1 MILEMTQMLLVDVL
15 PAEVLAAALLFCL
28 PLRRRRFFP
37 LRAAG
42 TALLLMAL
50 PFVLPLG
57 MLSELLQGDSARLA
71 YTLLYSLLSYL
82 IGAAFVLACC
92 AVSVRE
98 ALYCATCAYLT
109 QHFTYCLH
117 RFLRPGM
124 DTAAAETY
132 DVWYLLI
139 YGAAYALAYV
149 LFARRLVAGKR
160 YDIRLSHS
168 LGTMAGALSVALV
181 LSAVAQHLESR
192 GGSLYP
198 VCLLYALFCCF
209 YVLWAQVGQCRRLAL
224 QHELDVQQQ
233 LWLKHKDQFEMTAEN
248 VELINRKCHDLKHQI
263 AALKQIS
270 DQSQRDATIRSLEES
285 VMIYDSIVETG
296 NHILDT
302 ILTEK
307 SLLCEARGITLTCVA
322 DGACLSFLEAVDL
335 YTLFGNA
342 LDNAIEHVSALE
354 DVERRTIAVSV
365 FSRADLVFI
374 QLENYYSGPLEFDDG
389 LPISRKARDGYH
401 GFGLKSVRHT
411 AERYGGFL
419 TLQTEGDI
427 FLLRVTIPRYR
438 EC

>member
-1 MILEMTQMLLVDVL
+1 
-15 PAEVLAAALLFCL
+15 
-28 PLRRRRFFP
+28 
-37 LRAAG
+37 
-42 TALLLMAL
+42 
-50 PFVLPLG
+50 
-57 MLSELLQGDSARLA
+57 
-71 YTLLYSLLSYL
+71 
-82 IGAAFVLACC
+82 
-92 AVSVRE
+92 
-98 ALYCATCAYLT
+98 
-109 QHFTYCLH
+109 
-117 RFLRPGM
+117 
-124 DTAAAETY
+124 
-132 DVWYLLI
+132 
-139 YGAAYALAYV
+139 
-149 LFARRLVAGKR
+149 
-160 YDIRLSHS
+160 
-168 LGTMAGALSVALV
+168 MAGALSVALV

-198 VCLLYALFCCF
+198 VCLLYAMFCCF

>member
-1 MILEMTQMLLVDVL
+1 
-15 PAEVLAAALLFCL
+15 
-28 PLRRRRFFP
+28 
-37 LRAAG
+37 
-42 TALLLMAL
+42 
-50 PFVLPLG
+50 
-57 MLSELLQGDSARLA
+57 
-71 YTLLYSLLSYL
+71 
-82 IGAAFVLACC
+82 
-92 AVSVRE
+92 
-98 ALYCATCAYLT
+98 
-109 QHFTYCLH
+109 
-117 RFLRPGM
+117 
-124 DTAAAETY
+124 
-132 DVWYLLI
+132 
-139 YGAAYALAYV
+139 
-149 LFARRLVAGKR
+149 
-160 YDIRLSHS
+160 
-168 LGTMAGALSVALV
+168 
-181 LSAVAQHLESR
+181 
-192 GGSLYP
+192 
-198 VCLLYALFCCF
+198 
-209 YVLWAQVGQCRRLAL
+209 
-224 QHELDVQQQ
+224 
-233 LWLKHKDQFEMTAEN
+233 MTAEN

>member
-198 VCLLYALFCCF
+198 VCLLYAMFCCF

-270 DQSQRDATIRSLEES
+270 DQSQRDATIRSLEE
-285 VMIYDSIVETG
+285 
-296 NHILDT
+296 
-302 ILTEK
+302 
-307 SLLCEARGITLTCVA
+307 
-322 DGACLSFLEAVDL
+322 ACLSFLEAVDL